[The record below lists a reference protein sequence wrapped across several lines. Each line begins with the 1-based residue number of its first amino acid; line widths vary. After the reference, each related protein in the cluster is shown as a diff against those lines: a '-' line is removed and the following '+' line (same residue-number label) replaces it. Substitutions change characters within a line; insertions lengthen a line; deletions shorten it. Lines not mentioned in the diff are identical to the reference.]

1 MSLPRFRAIV
11 IDEKGGISNV
21 QNYCDGKLYELSAK
35 AFEVMK
41 EVITSKSNPVLGL
54 ATGSSPIGL
63 YQNMIKDHKENGTSY
78 KNVVTNLDEYIGLK
92 RDHSQ
97 TYWTSHA

>member
-1 MSLPRFRAIV
+1 MFKIIV
-11 IDEKGGISNV
+11 TE
-21 QNYCDGKLYELSAK
+21 NYDELSEK

-78 KNVVTNLDEYIGLK
+78 KNVVTFNLDEYIRSEARPQPDVL
-92 RDHSQ
+92 DV
-97 TYWTSHA
+97 HA